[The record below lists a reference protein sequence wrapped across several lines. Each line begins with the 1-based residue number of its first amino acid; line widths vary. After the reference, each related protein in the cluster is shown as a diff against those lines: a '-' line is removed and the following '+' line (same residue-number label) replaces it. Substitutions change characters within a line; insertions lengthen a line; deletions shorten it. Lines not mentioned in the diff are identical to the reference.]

1 MSTVTAV
8 RAMNPAARREA
19 LATMAH
25 QTLDVL
31 VVGGGV
37 VGAGVAL
44 DAVSRG
50 LSTGLVEMRDWAC
63 GTSSRSSKLVHGG
76 LRYLEMLDFGLVRE
90 ALTERG
96 LLLERL
102 APHLVRPVSFLY
114 PLKHRAWERAYV
126 GAGVALY
133 DVMSTTRRN
142 GRGLPLHRHLSRRGS
157 IRLAPSLRDD
167 SLTGALLYWDAQ
179 VDDARHTFSLVRTAA
194 DMGAHVAN
202 RAKVVNFLRAD
213 DDRIVGAEV
222 EDTITGE
229 RIQIR
234 AKHVIVATGVWTDE
248 AQGLLG
254 RKQVNVKASKGIH
267 IVVPRDRIESD
278 TGIILRTE
286 KSVLFIIPWGR
297 HWVIGT
303 TDNEWVY
310 DKAEPAATATEIAY
324 LLERV
329 NAVVRRPLTTDDIEG
344 VFAGLRPLL
353 AKDLDASGD
362 TAKLSREHIVMSPVP
377 GVTIVTGGKYT
388 TYRVMAEDA
397 VDIAVQDIARPV
409 GASRTEDLP
418 LVGGTGYEQ
427 MWEQRG
433 LLAQQHRLP
442 ASVIEHLLQRYG
454 TLATDVLALTE
465 DDLNLREF
473 LPGSNDYLAAE
484 ALYAVTHEGAMSL
497 DDILDRRTR
506 LSFESWD
513 RGVAAA
519 RYVATLIA
527 PHLGWDEAETR
538 RQVDAYVARVEAA
551 LQSERQV
558 TDEAANSILQAAL
571 A

>member
-1 MSTVTAV
+1 M
-8 RAMNPAARREA
+8 
-19 LATMAH
+19 ATLD
-25 QTLDVL
+25 LDVL

-44 DAVSRG
+44 DSVSRG

-63 GTSSRSSKLVHGG
+63 GTSSRSSKLIHGG

-114 PLKHRAWERAYV
+114 PLQHRGWERAYA

-157 IRLAPSLRDD
+157 IRLAPSLRHD

-179 VDDARHTFSLVRTAA
+179 VDDARHTFALVRTAA
-194 DMGAHVAN
+194 TMGAHVAN
-202 RAKVVNFLRAD
+202 RAKVVSFVRD
-213 DDRIVGAEV
+213 GERVVGAVV
-222 EDTITGE
+222 EDGLTGQ
-229 RIQIR
+229 QIR
-234 AKHVIVATGVWTDE
+234 VHAKHVIVATGVWTEE

-267 IVVPRDRIESD
+267 IVVPRDRIESN

-286 KSVLFIIPWGR
+286 KSVLFVIPWGR

-310 DKAEPAATATEIAY
+310 DKAEPAATATEITY

-329 NAVVRRPLTTDDIEG
+329 NAVLRRPITTDDIEG
-344 VFAGLRPLL
+344 VYAGLRPLL
-353 AKDLDASGD
+353 AKDLDAAGD

-397 VDIAVQDIARPV
+397 VDIAVQDLERPV
-409 GASRTEDLP
+409 GESRTDSLP
-418 LVGGTGYEQ
+418 LVGGAGYEQ
-427 MWEQRG
+427 MWERRG
-433 LLAQQHRLP
+433 LLAQEHRLP
-442 ASVIEHLLQRYG
+442 ASVVEHLLQRYG

-465 DDLNLREF
+465 QDLNLREF

-484 ALYAVTHEGAMSL
+484 ALYAVTHEGALTL
-497 DDILDRRTR
+497 DDILERRTR
-506 LSFESWD
+506 LSIESWD

-519 RYVATLIA
+519 RYVATLVG
-527 PHLGWDEAETR
+527 PHLGWDDTEVR
-538 RQVDAYVARVEAA
+538 RQVAAYVARAEAA
-551 LQSERQV
+551 LDSQRQA
-558 TDEAANSILQAAL
+558 TDEAANQRLQAAAVL
-571 A
+571 